1 MWVTFSGF
9 WLRHCWYI
17 IKIIFISIFTV
28 GVDEFLKIRF
38 MRLSKVKLKT
48 LDVDSVDMHFQSF
61 YANLYH
67 GTINIDPS
75 NNTICENIALIFTIS
90 VLHVLCAPEN
100 PGRRMKLSFGKLSY
114 HNHHI
119 LMA

>member
-1 MWVTFSGF
+1 
-9 WLRHCWYI
+9 
-17 IKIIFISIFTV
+17 
-28 GVDEFLKIRF
+28 

-90 VLHVLCAPEN
+90 VLHVLCAPEC
-100 PGRRMKLSFGKLSY
+100 PGRRIKLSLGKLSY
-114 HNHHI
+114 ESVHEISNNVVCATSKVSDQPAHMRSLIRAISSRLTI
-119 LMA
+119 L

>member
-1 MWVTFSGF
+1 
-9 WLRHCWYI
+9 
-17 IKIIFISIFTV
+17 
-28 GVDEFLKIRF
+28 

-75 NNTICENIALIFTIS
+75 NNSICENIALIFTIS

-100 PGRRMKLSFGKLSY
+100 PGRRMKLSFGKLYHIQRQDKTCLQGFPQSQTKTSLLSY
-114 HNHHI
+114 KD
-119 LMA
+119 